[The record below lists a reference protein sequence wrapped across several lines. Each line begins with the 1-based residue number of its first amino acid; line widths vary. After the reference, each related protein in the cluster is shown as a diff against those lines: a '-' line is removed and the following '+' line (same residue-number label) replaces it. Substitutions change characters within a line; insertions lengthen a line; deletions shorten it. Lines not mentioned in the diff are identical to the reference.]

1 MLQGDAIDIVLAFIY
16 LLTLNMF
23 INKLEV
29 WNFKN
34 LVLFSNKN

>member
-16 LLTLNMF
+16 LLTLDMF